1 MSTYLKFE
9 EWQVF
14 ENLDDSKF
22 YTYLIHKGNK
32 SKPEYIGY
40 GTAARTK
47 SSLSNFRKN
56 HGKNAEL
63 EIMSSHNSKEEALK
77 KEEELT
83 KKYGI
88 KSEGGKLRNQ
98 RIAEKPSDKLKK
110 KHSEIQKG
118 VKKSSAHKKN
128 ISKTLSNTTKSK
140 EHAAA
145 ISAAMK
151 GNSNASK

>member
-32 SKPEYIGY
+32 SKPDYIGY

-56 HGKNAEL
+56 H
-63 EIMSSHNSKEEALK
+63 
-77 KEEELT
+77 
-83 KKYGI
+83 
-88 KSEGGKLRNQ
+88 
-98 RIAEKPSDKLKK
+98 
-110 KHSEIQKG
+110 
-118 VKKSSAHKKN
+118 
-128 ISKTLSNTTKSK
+128 
-140 EHAAA
+140 
-145 ISAAMK
+145 
-151 GNSNASK
+151 

>member
-1 MSTYLKFE
+1 MPLFISFLQE
-9 EWQVF
+9 
-14 ENLDDSKF
+14 S
-22 YTYLIHKGNK
+22 
-32 SKPEYIGY
+32 
-40 GTAARTK
+40 
-47 SSLSNFRKN
+47 
-56 HGKNAEL
+56 
-63 EIMSSHNSKEEALK
+63 
-77 KEEELT
+77 
-83 KKYGI
+83 
-88 KSEGGKLRNQ
+88 LRNQ

-151 GNSNASK
+151 GNSNASKWQKVQINFY